1 MREDVSRD
9 LSEKYSLCLKILN
22 KGGGI
27 FNVKFDSNQYVVS
40 DIFDSSWIVREMS
53 LLSMLT
59 VEIPKHGSFSLLHPG
74 VIFWEENREDIL
86 PLLEEE

>member
-1 MREDVSRD
+1 MNSIFFDWGSIPIKWSR
-9 LSEKYSLCLKILN
+9 LSLKSEAKAL
-22 KGGGI
+22 
-27 FNVKFDSNQYVVS
+27 
-40 DIFDSSWIVREMS
+40 FDSSWIVREMS